1 VLARRAVFTNG
12 LTGLCVTKLDVLDG
26 LDEIKICIGYR
37 LDGEELSTPPLL
49 TEHYGECEPIYE
61 TLAGWSQPSRGAT
74 SYSALPAEAR
84 RYLSR
89 LEEILGVPV
98 DIISTG
104 PSRDAIVIRR
114 HPFD

>member
-1 VLARRAVFTNG
+1 
-12 LTGLCVTKLDVLDG
+12 
-26 LDEIKICIGYR
+26 
-37 LDGEELSTPPLL
+37 
-49 TEHYGECEPIYE
+49 
-61 TLAGWSQPSRGAT
+61 
-74 SYSALPAEAR
+74 LPAAAR
-84 RYLSR
+84 AYLSR